1 MNVGSVKETDRRS
14 FDLITPYRVF
24 RFVNAVLYKS
34 LLFTQKMP
42 KTYFYW
48 MGFYNLPASNITV
61 ASINSLVH
69 IFTKVWQCFHVFGA
83 VILGDALT
91 HLVDNSPSSA
101 QKVKQTKVC
110 HFVWEDGGA
119 CKCAQACWSCGWRMQ
134 CRGSA
139 WQDGELWRGLSVF
152 SDAVFWLCETMFSFC
167 LILNIWLSFAD
178 VSTFLMLTF
187 TVKKIFYVGY
197 IFKEPLQ

>member
-42 KTYFYW
+42 KTYLYW

-110 HFVWEDGGA
+110 HFVWEDGGWGGVQV
-119 CKCAQACWSCGWRMQ
+119 CTSVLV
-134 CRGSA
+134 
-139 WQDGELWRGLSVF
+139 LWLT
-152 SDAVFWLCETMFSFC
+152 DAVQR
-167 LILNIWLSFAD
+167 LSM
-178 VSTFLMLTF
+178 TGWG
-187 TVKKIFYVGY
+187 TVKRLECLFRCRV
-197 IFKEPLQ
+197 LTVWNNV